1 MGRTFLLAC
10 LLLVGGTVWAHP
22 MPNSVVNLSVL
33 STEIKGEA
41 KMPWPELQ
49 SAIGDSVH
57 PDIQDPFFKN
67 YFKAHI
73 NAITGRQK
81 WTTLIN
87 KIELTTDTDEFVG
100 KYQEVIVHFTLLPAA
115 INDWR
120 QFTFNYD
127 AIVHQVVTHKILVF
141 VKQDWRNG
149 IHEESGA
156 LPLGVIKVDVR
167 SGKLFPLQVNLEKGS
182 WWKGFVSMLNLG
194 RQHIQEGTDH
204 LLFLIVLLLP
214 AMLLPNGRQW
224 GSYGGIRYSIV
235 HLLKIVTAFTIGHS
249 LTLLIGALGWVHL
262 PAQPI
267 EVLIAFSILISAIHA
282 IYPVFAGKEM
292 YIALGFGLVHGLA
305 FASVLFNMNLGAG
318 TLALSI
324 LGFNLGIEL
333 MQLLIIALIAPW
345 LILLSRT
352 NIYKPLRI
360 AGAVLSAIVAVI
372 WVVERC
378 GFTS

>member
-1 MGRTFLLAC
+1 
-10 LLLVGGTVWAHP
+10 
-22 MPNSVVNLSVL
+22 MPL
-33 STEIKGEA
+33 
-41 KMPWPELQ
+41 PELQ
-49 SAIGDSVH
+49 SAIGDSARI
-57 PDIQDPFFKN
+57 DIQDEFFKN
-67 YFKAHI
+67 YFKTHI
-73 NAITGRQK
+73 NAITGQQK

-87 KIELTTDTDEFVG
+87 KIELTTDNDEFVG
-100 KYQEVIVHFTLLPAA
+100 RYQEVIVHFTLLPTALS
-115 INDWR
+115 DWR
-120 QFTFNYD
+120 KFTFNYD

-141 VKQDWRNG
+141 VKLDWRNG
-149 IHEESGA
+149 IHEESEA
-156 LPLGVIKVDVR
+156 LMLGVIKVDTR

-224 GSYGGIRYSIV
+224 GSFGGVKYSV
-235 HLLKIVTAFTIGHS
+235 MHLLKIVTAFTIGHS
-249 LTLLIGALGWVHL
+249 LTLLIGAMGWVHL

-267 EVLIAFSILISAIHA
+267 EVLIAFSILVSAIHA
-282 IYPVFAGKEM
+282 IYPVFVGKEM
-292 YIALGFGLVHGLA
+292 YIALGFGLIHGLA

-333 MQLLIIALIAPW
+333 MQLLIIALIVPW

-352 NIYKPLRI
+352 KMYKPVRI
-360 AGAVLSAIVAVI
+360 VGAVISSVAAIVWI
-372 WVVERC
+372 VERVNSL
-378 GFTS
+378 TN